1 MKYIFAIFALVYI
14 SCSSPQK
21 IRWDRTKNENIRHI
35 GASGLDM
42 KIDNATYS
50 FGLTVFSNSTTTI
63 YYLQVSSLWKIE
75 ENCLVLLKL
84 GNGETVK
91 LVSENVNV
99 GIIDWPSYSP
109 IIGDSKPSGL
119 ISTQK
124 TDYYSSIY
132 LLQKDVLNK
141 IELFGINKIR
151 IQYFNSYKEQNWKK
165 DKLGKHIRKSHELI
179 ESQLEITP
187 SQRNSIEDDF

>member
-21 IRWDRTKNENIRHI
+21 IRWDRIKNENIRHI

-50 FGLTVFSNSTTTI
+50 FGLTAFSNYTTTI

-91 LVSENVNV
+91 LLSENVNV
-99 GIIDWPSYSP
+99 GIIDWPNYSP
-109 IIGDSKPSGL
+109 IIGDSKPSGV
-119 ISTQK
+119 ITTQK
-124 TDYYSSIY
+124 VDYYSSIY
-132 LLQKDVLNK
+132 LLHNEILSK
-141 IELFGINKIR
+141 IEKFGIYKIR
-151 IQYFNSYKEQNWKK
+151 IQFINSYNEQMWKK
-165 DKLGKHIRKSHELI
+165 DKLGKHLQKSHLLI
-179 ESQLEITP
+179 QSQLNKIP
-187 SQRNSIEDDF
+187 AKRNSIEDNF